1 MTSVLQEFDT
11 RDIIYT
17 HKIKKYMKWLSEKS
31 KLDALQVRYRQ
42 RGTVKQIAK
51 IDRKIREL

>member
-1 MTSVLQEFDT
+1 ME
-11 RDIIYT
+11 
-17 HKIKKYMKWLSEKS
+17 WLSEKS